1 MTPMTTAAMAIPP
14 STQPGVA
21 VEFDAVV
28 KAFGPVQVLHGVSF
42 TLEPGR
48 VYGLL
53 GENGAGKSTLMKIL
67 AGYEPLSSGTLRV
80 NGQPQQFT
88 SSRDAEALGIV
99 LIHQEF
105 NLADDLSVAQNI
117 FLGHE
122 KTMKPLGRLFKS
134 PVPQGERGSLGRP
147 GASSGWLLDD
157 TAMEREAAA
166 ALAAVGLDID
176 PRTKVR
182 RLIVAEKQLVEIAKA
197 IARNARLLIMDEP
210 TATLTPGETER
221 LFQQIAQLRA
231 DGVTIVYISHK
242 LDEVERV
249 TDEVIVMRDGRF
261 VAKAATAD
269 VTRQQMANLMVGREL
284 ADLYPPRDL
293 VIAAN
298 ASALRVRNF
307 NVPGWVRDASFD
319 VRPGE
324 ILGFAGLVGAGR
336 TELFEGLLGLRPAS
350 GGVEMLGETVP
361 GNKGWRNPRDAA
373 QHGLTYLSEDRKGKG
388 LHVHFGLR
396 QNLTLMALERYA
408 QPWLKPGDERDALAE
423 AVKDYGIRT
432 GSLDVKAS
440 SLSGGNQQKLAL
452 AKVLQPRPKVVVLD
466 EPTRGVDVGAK
477 RDIYFLVQRLAREG
491 LAVIVVSSELMEL
504 IGLCHRV
511 AVMRAGQLV
520 TTLDAEHL
528 TEEQLIS
535 HATGTAHDQA
545 SA

>member
-1 MTPMTTAAMAIPP
+1 MKA
-14 STQPGVA
+14 SVA
-21 VEFDAVV
+21 VEFDSIV

-42 TLEPGR
+42 ALAPGQ

-67 AGYEPLSSGTLRV
+67 TGYEQATGGTVRINGEVRHFV
-80 NGQPQQFT
+80 N
-88 SSRDAEALGIV
+88 SRAAEQLGIV

-105 NLADDLSVAQNI
+105 NLAEDLNIAQNI

-122 KTMKPLGRLFKS
+122 KKKGL
-134 PVPQGERGSLGRP
+134 
-147 GASSGWLLDD
+147 WLDD
-157 TAMEREAAA
+157 KTMEREAAA
-166 ALAAVGLDID
+166 ALAEVGLTID

-197 IARNARLLIMDEP
+197 LARHARLLIMDEP

-221 LFQQIAQLRA
+221 LFKLIARLRA

-242 LDEVERV
+242 LDEVERI

-261 VAKAATAD
+261 VARAPTQD
-269 VTRQQMANLMVGREL
+269 LTRHQMANLMVGREI
-284 ADLYPPRDL
+284 ADLYPPRDA
-293 VIAAN
+293 VAGEGAP
-298 ASALRVRNF
+298 ALRVRNF
-307 NVPGWVRDASFD
+307 SVPGWAQDASFE

-336 TELFEGLLGLRPAS
+336 TELFEGLMGLRPGS
-350 GGVEMLGETVP
+350 GQVELHGQAVTI
-361 GNKGWRNPRDAA
+361 RSARDAA
-373 QHGLTYLSEDRKGKG
+373 RQGLTYLSEDRKGKG
-388 LHVHFGLR
+388 LHVDFGLR
-396 QNLTLMALERYA
+396 ENLTLMALERYA
-408 QPWLKPGDERDALAE
+408 RPWLQPEGERAALAA
-423 AVKDYGIRT
+423 AVKEYGIRT

-452 AKVLQPRPKVVVLD
+452 AKVLHPKPRVVVLD

-477 RDIYFLVQRLAREG
+477 RDIYFLIQRMAREG

-511 AVMRAGQLV
+511 AVMRAGRIV
-520 TTLDAEHL
+520 TTLAADHL
-528 TEEQLIS
+528 TEEELIA
-535 HATGTAHDQA
+535 HATGTAPVA
-545 SA
+545 AGA

>member
-1 MTPMTTAAMAIPP
+1 MTVSAAAVAPAAKAA
-14 STQPGVA
+14 VA
-21 VEFDAVV
+21 VEFDGVL

-42 TLEPGR
+42 AMAPGH

-67 AGYEPLSSGTLRV
+67 AGYEAPSGGGVRV
-80 NGQPQQFT
+80 NGQARQFAG
-88 SSRDAEALGIV
+88 SRDAEALGIV

-122 KTMKPLGRLFKS
+122 KKR
-134 PVPQGERGSLGRP
+134 
-147 GASSGWLLDD
+147 GWLLDD
-157 TAMEREAAA
+157 KTMDREAAA
-166 ALAAVGLDID
+166 ALAQVGLHID
-176 PRTKVR
+176 PATKVR

-197 IARNARLLIMDEP
+197 IARHARLLIMDEP
-210 TATLTPGETER
+210 TATLTRSETER
-221 LFQQIAQLRA
+221 LFKLIARLRA

-261 VAKAATAD
+261 VARAPTAEL
-269 VTRQQMANLMVGREL
+269 TRHQMANLMVGREL
-284 ADLYPPRDL
+284 ADLYPPRDP
-293 VIAAN
+293 VAA
-298 ASALRVRNF
+298 ADAPALQ
-307 NVPGWVRDASFD
+307 VRDFSVSGWAQDVSFE

-350 GGVEMLGETVP
+350 GRVEILGRPLST
-361 GNKGWRNPRDAA
+361 GKGWRKPRDAA
-373 QHGLTYLSEDRKGKG
+373 RDGLTYLSEDRKGKG
-388 LHVHFGLR
+388 LHVHLGLR

-408 QPWLKPGDERDALAE
+408 TPWLQPEAERGALAE
-423 AVKDYGIRT
+423 AVKEYGIRT
-432 GSLDVKAS
+432 GDLDARAS

-452 AKVLQPRPKVVVLD
+452 AKVLQPKPKVVVLD

-491 LAVIVVSSELMEL
+491 LAVIVVSSELVEL

-511 AVMRAGQLV
+511 AVMRAGRLV
-520 TTLDAEHL
+520 ATLDAAQL
-528 TEEQLIS
+528 TEEQLIA
-535 HATGTAHDQA
+535 HATGTATAHA
-545 SA
+545 